1 MCLSRW
7 NFRRDIV
14 LPLILII
21 LLSSLPKLSQT
32 RAQEEPDELVG
43 LAHLFSF
50 VLKGIRELP
59 RGSSLKN
66 PGEIAWIGGLLYYVP
81 TPGAPMEPTLN
92 INLYAA
98 AILEFSIE
106 NKDLLNLPDKDVALA
121 KEKIASICSHFLFST
136 ARSRS
141 PPGGWVDFSRGDAM
155 STEVTTDVIKVIIKA
170 QTLGIIPNSGP
181 EHQELAKAVGALLS
195 SQNPNGGWGKY
206 PQSIE
211 DVEKMSDPY
220 FTAITLEALLITKK
234 AGFSVD
240 AAIKRAI
247 SFLQSSAKKYQSK
260 AHWST
265 VLTTQKDIYGESFVT
280 ARVLEALIAAHMKGY
295 NVDIELLKQ
304 ASRYESEYLNLNT
317 ALGFREASFSI
328 RSLCYSSAL
337 GLIDTTD
344 VVKRGGYFVSQLKE
358 SQTEEGYWSLHPQ
371 GVPHFLWDD
380 LSYSYHASQLL
391 IEWFWITSL
400 GIDLDYEGPLTEG
413 YEPPRFVENDTMKVR
428 LTLSNLV
435 SGITLN
441 LEVRVD
447 LPLGCHIL
455 EEKGNQ
461 MTLAPGQSA
470 VYEATIKAPQ
480 KVQGLTPATI
490 SFIILKDS
498 GEPIR
503 SRLLELELA
512 RNANLEIIS
521 KEVDRNEIY
530 LGEEAVIT
538 VKFKNTGEV
547 PASTVA
553 IAEELGDGFQVL
565 TEGSPNASVAS
576 MIAVGEGFPIAR
588 IEPGVTV
595 TYGFKVKANSPP
607 GGNVLASITKITY
620 LDPLGNVRELEK
632 EVNITVMRPD
642 IVVQLNVSD
651 FTIKWHQQKPISI
664 EITNKGN
671 SLGKD
676 VSLQLRADK
685 ELSIK
690 VISVPEGAEVS
701 YERES
706 NRQRISL
713 DKIEPNE
720 TAKVIINVETSW
732 FYTSISKL
740 TSLLVS
746 VEYKD
751 DRNKFFDDY
760 KDTEALQITLLISN
774 LAKGIFFLIFAL
786 VLTIILIRIRA
797 SLASRPK
804 RRFKRSR
811 RFG

>member
-1 MCLSRW
+1 MWSI
-7 NFRRDIV
+7 NDYRRVTAGIFLMFLV
-14 LPLILII
+14 
-21 LLSSLPKLSQT
+21 LLSFLPQIAKS
-32 RAQEEPDELVG
+32 RAQEEVNELVRI
-43 LAHLFSF
+43 AHLFKF
-50 VLKGIRELP
+50 VLKGIQELP
-59 RGSSLKN
+59 QGSSLKN
-66 PGEIAWIGGLLYYVP
+66 PGEVAWIGGLLYYLA
-81 TPGAPMEPTLN
+81 TPGGAMEPHLY

-98 AILEFSIE
+98 AILEFSVE
-106 NKDLLNLPDKDVALA
+106 NKNLLDLSDKDVDLA
-121 KEKIASICSHFLFST
+121 RERIASICSHLLFNT
-136 ARSRS
+136 ARSIN
-141 PPGGWVDFSRGDAM
+141 PPGGWVDFSRGNAM
-155 STEVTTDVIKVIIKA
+155 SIEVTTDVLKVIMKA
-170 QTLGIIPNSGP
+170 QAMGIIPNSGP
-181 EHQELAKAVGALLS
+181 EHQELSKAVSALLG
-195 SQNPNGGWGKY
+195 SQNANGGWGRY
-206 PQSIE
+206 PESIV

-220 FTAITLEALLITKK
+220 FTAKTLEALLIAKK

-240 AAIKRAI
+240 GAIKKAI
-247 SFLQSSAKKYQSK
+247 SFLQSSAKKHQSK

-265 VLTTQKDIYGESFVT
+265 VLTTQKDVYGDSFIT
-280 ARVLEALIAAHMKGY
+280 ARVLEALIAAHIEGY
-295 NVDIELLKQ
+295 NVDVELLKQ
-304 ASRYESEYLNLNT
+304 ASRYESEYLNT

-358 SQTEEGYWSLHPQ
+358 SQTGEGYWSLYPQ

-391 IEWFWITSL
+391 MEWFWITSL
-400 GIDLDYEGPLTEG
+400 GIDLDYEGPLTE

-428 LTLSNLV
+428 LSLSNLA

-441 LEVRVD
+441 LEVKVN
-447 LPLGCHIL
+447 LPLGCYIL

-607 GGNVLASITKITY
+607 GGNVLTSITKITY
-620 LDPLGNVRELEK
+620 LDPLGNVRELQK
-632 EVNITVMRPD
+632 GVNITVMRPD
-642 IVVQLNVSD
+642 LVVQLNVSD

-685 ELSIK
+685 ELSIR

-713 DKIEPNE
+713 GEIGPNE
-720 TAKVIINVETSW
+720 TVKVIINVKTSW

-774 LAKGIFFLIFAL
+774 LAKGIFILIFGL
-786 VLTIILIRIRA
+786 VLTIVLIRIRA

-811 RFG
+811 KFG